1 MRKTFGGRQFWTDHF
16 LHHDWRIQRHYRSD
30 RFRLLDDEDRWR
42 HEGSF
47 DECLSEFQRIARH
60 ESVPPMNSTVVVL
73 LHGLGDER
81 RLMRHL
87 TNRLR
92 DLEGY
97 SAVSMNYASTRH
109 PVADHA
115 RAVASVVHHL
125 PPASTIHFIGYSM
138 GAIVVRHFFRDCA
151 QSGRSLQQLGRM
163 VMIASPNKGASLA
176 AKFGRGPVLGAILG
190 ESFKQLG
197 RRWERL
203 EQRLAVPPCEFG
215 IIAGKSGGYWG
226 RNPLISG
233 ANDWIVGVEETKL
246 PGAVDFRE
254 LPVPHALMPR
264 SRRVIDCAVRFLEQ
278 GYFESAA
285 TARPLTGNTLC
296 EST

>member
-1 MRKTFGGRQFWTDHF
+1 MRKTLGGRQLWTDHF
-16 LHHDWRIQRHYRSD
+16 LHHDWRIQRHYRSG
-30 RFRLLDDEDRWR
+30 RFRLLDEEDRWR
-42 HEGSF
+42 CEGSF
-47 DECLSEFQRIARH
+47 NDCLTEFDRIARD
-60 ESVPPMNSTVVVL
+60 EAVPPMDSTVVVL

-87 TNRLR
+87 ANRLR
-92 DLEGY
+92 ELDGY

-109 PVADHA
+109 PIGDHA
-115 RAVASVVHHL
+115 RAVESIVHHL
-125 PPASTIHFIGYSM
+125 RDVSRIHFIGFSM
-138 GAIVVRHFFRDCA
+138 GAIVVRHFFSDYV
-151 QSGRSLQQLGRM
+151 QSGKSLEQLGRV

-176 AKFGRGPVLGAILG
+176 AKFGRGPVLGTILG

-197 RRWERL
+197 RRWQQL
-203 EQRLAVPPCEFG
+203 EERLAVPPCEFG
-215 IIAGKSGGYWG
+215 ILAGSWG

-246 PGAVDFRE
+246 PGAIDFRE

-264 SRRVIDCAVRFLEQ
+264 SRRVIECAVRFLEQ
-278 GYFESAA
+278 GYFETAA
-285 TARPLTGNTLC
+285 TVQPLTGQVTC